1 MHAQPLMALPC
12 AAKPQ
17 ARVVS
22 RHLLVALTLVVAGY
36 SAALVASPWTDRATT
51 SLNSTRAASAAAVRA
66 QTSKVVSYPPP
77 PAGVT
82 YLNPRPSAEVTDLR
96 QWVIMSRDNRGM
108 PFLIIDKTNAAVFV
122 FDAAGHLQAAAPA
135 LLGLTRGDREA
146 KGVSDE
152 RVLAIRP
159 QQRITPA
166 GRFVASLGY
175 EPDGR
180 GLLWVDYKD
189 AIALHPVVKGTPQ
202 EHRAERLAS
211 LTSADNRISYGCI
224 NVPLQ
229 FYASFVRPA
238 FTHTS
243 GIVYILPETRS
254 GHRSFWSDKV
264 EHRATFP
271 FRPQP

>member
-1 MHAQPLMALPC
+1 MHAQPLMALTH
-12 AAKPQ
+12 AAEPQ

-22 RHLLVALTLVVAGY
+22 GHVLAVLTLVVAGY
-36 SAALVASPWTDRATT
+36 SATLAASPWTGRAIP
-51 SLNSTRAASAAAVRA
+51 SLSSTRETSAATARS
-66 QTSKVVSYPPP
+66 QVSNVALYPPP

-82 YLNPRPSAEVTDLR
+82 YLNPPPSEEVTELR
-96 QWVIMSRDNRGM
+96 QWVITSRDNDSM

-146 KGVSDE
+146 KGVSHE
-152 RVLAIRP
+152 RVLALRA
-159 QQRITPA
+159 QERITPA

-202 EHRAERLAS
+202 EHRAERLES

-224 NVPLQ
+224 NVPLK

-238 FTHTS
+238 FIHTS
-243 GIVYILPETRS
+243 GIVYILPETRL
-254 GHRSFWSDKV
+254 GRRSFWSDKV
-264 EHRATFP
+264 EHGATFP